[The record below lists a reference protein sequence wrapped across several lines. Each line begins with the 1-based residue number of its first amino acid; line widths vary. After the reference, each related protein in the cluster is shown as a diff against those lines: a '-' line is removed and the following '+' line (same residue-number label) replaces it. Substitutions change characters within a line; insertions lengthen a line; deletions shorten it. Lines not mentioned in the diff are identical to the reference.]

1 MKFTST
7 LLAGVIA
14 MSLSGCIINVNGASA
29 GPLNHQKKQLQ
40 LDANQIDTLVA
51 ETAAGDLN
59 IQGVN
64 GLTQIMVTADI
75 YTYGDID
82 TNLSLK
88 QNGSTATLV
97 ADFDSSINFKRSPYI
112 DLTIQVPSSMM
123 LDIDDGSGDIE
134 IKGVAANIK
143 VDDGSGDVWIKGGN
157 NLDIQ
162 DGSGSVDISNTTGK
176 LTLEDGSGSI
186 SLQGIGGDTHI
197 DDGSG
202 DLSVANVNGT
212 VVIDDGSG
220 DIDVENTLGLSI
232 IESGSG
238 DLSVDNINGSV
249 SMH

>member
-14 MSLSGCIINVNGASA
+14 MSLSGCIINVNGANA

-40 LDANQIDTLVA
+40 IDAKQIDTLVA

-64 GLTQIMVTADI
+64 GLTQIKVTADI

-88 QNGSTATLV
+88 QSGSKAKLI
-97 ADFDSSINFKRSPYI
+97 AEFDSSINFKRSPYI
-112 DLTIQVPSSMM
+112 DLTIQVPSNMM

-143 VDDGSGDVWIKGGN
+143 VDDGSGDMWIKGGN
-157 NLDIQ
+157 NLNIQ

-186 SLQGIGGDTHI
+186 NLQGIGGDTHI

-202 DLSVANVNGT
+202 DLSVQNVNGR

-220 DIDVENTLGLSI
+220 DIEVDNTLGLSI